1 MVSQKLFDNAHV
13 FFCAIYYNVHCPSY
27 SFMLRG
33 VGIVKSWSLFMRE
46 LQRNLMALEYL
57 LLKWMPPYTQ
67 IWPLNTMYMA
77 FQRYFSMYVYVP
89 SELKA
94 PHNTIE
100 ATTTF
105 LKDCLENLCFCIIR
119 ACKTFGKKCCSH
131 AKFFVKFVCV
141 GCMDNFCFFAASV
154 VMCESH
160 IIASGNRSIDTCPIK
175 DAGQTLQCDRQ
186 LSHTA

>member
-1 MVSQKLFDNAHV
+1 
-13 FFCAIYYNVHCPSY
+13 
-27 SFMLRG
+27 
-33 VGIVKSWSLFMRE
+33 MRE

-77 FQRYFSMYVYVP
+77 FQRYFSMCVYVP

-119 ACKTFGKKCCSH
+119 ACKTFGKNV
-131 AKFFVKFVCV
+131 A
-141 GCMDNFCFFAASV
+141 
-154 VMCESH
+154 VMQSF
-160 IIASGNRSIDTCPIK
+160 
-175 DAGQTLQCDRQ
+175 L
-186 LSHTA
+186 

>member
-1 MVSQKLFDNAHV
+1 
-13 FFCAIYYNVHCPSY
+13 
-27 SFMLRG
+27 
-33 VGIVKSWSLFMRE
+33 MRE

-160 IIASGNRSIDTCPIK
+160 IIASGNRSIDTCRIK
-175 DAGQTLQCDRQ
+175 HAGQPYNVTGSYHIL
-186 LSHTA
+186 HNTAYPTGQKFSCNEYKFCYFANGKYAKFKFRFIILFYLEMSR